1 MSIEKHQQNDVMV
14 ENILMQFNDAIKSQE
29 QLNLRISRKIS
40 QIILYGASTLI
51 LLFIVVVF
59 LTWSV
64 QQDME
69 SMSGYMEA
77 MAKDTSSMN
86 NAIGQMQSSMSAMEG
101 GINKVANHTQAISH
115 SIVQPD
121 NSVLVLSHI
130 ANSVK
135 VMQGDAQGLNKSIEQ
150 MNYNL
155 SNINKQMKSLNRKLG
170 AMVQDVNRMP
180 SPVKMF
186 PF

>member
-1 MSIEKHQQNDVMV
+1 
-14 ENILMQFNDAIKSQE
+14 
-29 QLNLRISRKIS
+29 
-40 QIILYGASTLI
+40 
-51 LLFIVVVF
+51 
-59 LTWSV
+59 
-64 QQDME
+64 
-69 SMSGYMEA
+69 MSGYMEA

-101 GINKVANHTQAISH
+101 GINKVASHTQAISH

-121 NSVLVLSHI
+121 NSVLVLSDI

-170 AMVQDVNRMP
+170 TMVQDVNRMP